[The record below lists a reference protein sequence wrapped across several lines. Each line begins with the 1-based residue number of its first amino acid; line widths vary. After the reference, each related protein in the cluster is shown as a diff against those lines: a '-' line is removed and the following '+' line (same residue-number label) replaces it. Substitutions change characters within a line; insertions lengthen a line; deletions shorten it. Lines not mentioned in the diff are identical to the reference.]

1 MGFLCPT
8 RPEIKNR
15 SRRRSLFRGS
25 KTPEGDIDNLTSY
38 PAPNNYMSLHSKI
51 EPAAINIER
60 DITKCLT
67 CHGFF
72 ELLKKE
78 KLSKISYLLNV
89 SSSSCIKISKKIKKI
104 I

>member
-1 MGFLCPT
+1 MGYLCPT

-25 KTPEGDIDNLTSY
+25 KTPERDIDNLTSY
-38 PAPNNYMSLHSKI
+38 PAPNKLYELRSKI

-60 DITKCLT
+60 DITKCLP

-72 ELLKKE
+72 TG
-78 KLSKISYLLNV
+78 
-89 SSSSCIKISKKIKKI
+89 
-104 I
+104 

>member
-1 MGFLCPT
+1 MGYLCPT

-25 KTPEGDIDNLTSY
+25 KT
-38 PAPNNYMSLHSKI
+38 NYMSLHSKI

-72 ELLKKE
+72 TEGLQKD
-78 KLSKISYLLNV
+78 
-89 SSSSCIKISKKIKKI
+89 
-104 I
+104 